1 MDSKALESFLIPEDS
16 IATEDLATYAAGLA
30 CAAIAII
37 GTPILIKD
45 IKTSNKRNKHY
56 KRIHETYKNEITQ
69 INQQYGISFNANKM
83 TTSDIKKFDAKLS
96 SNILSDLK
104 KMGEKFNHDKKLCNE
119 LADKYF
125 KYAMK
130 YKDDPD
136 FDMNTLQYEVNT
148 IRNGPVNIKLRQPL
162 NNEDKRY
169 VFEVCTLDNPANDF
183 LQEYIHK
190 PFCDAINKKY
200 EKEINI
206 EAMTKMTPYIK
217 SIKYTFNRIH
227 F

>member
-1 MDSKALESFLIPEDS
+1 MNSKALESFLIPEDS

-45 IKTSNKRNKHY
+45 IKTGNKRYKHD
-56 KRIHETYKNEITQ
+56 KRIHETYKSEITQ
-69 INQQYGISFNANKM
+69 INQQYGISFNASKM
-83 TTSDIKKFDAKLS
+83 TTSDIKKFDTKLR
-96 SNILSDLK
+96 SNILNDLK
-104 KMGEKFNHDKKLCNE
+104 KMEEKFNQDKKLCNE

-136 FDMNTLQYEVNT
+136 FDMYALQYEVKT

-169 VFEVCTLDNPANDF
+169 IFEVCTLNYPANDF
-183 LQEYIHK
+183 IEEYIHK

-206 EAMTKMTPYIK
+206 EAMTKMEPYFHD
-217 SIKYTFNRIH
+217 IKYTFNRIH
-227 F
+227 Y